1 VTHERRTGKRV
12 CWRDL
17 PAGAVAGRV
26 TSRLQTVL
34 DCARDLPFDEAL
46 AVADSALRE
55 GELTREELLAGA
67 RTSPSRGRQRALR
80 VAGAADDRAFNPF
93 ESVLRACAIEAG
105 LRLRP
110 QLEISS
116 HGLRCTPDL
125 VDPERRLV
133 VEAESFAWHGD
144 RRGLRKDCRRYTL
157 LALGG
162 WRVIR
167 FSWEDVILQPAYVR
181 GCLRE
186 LARGHGDRSRPPRAP
201 SRAA

>member
-1 VTHERRTGKRV
+1 
-12 CWRDL
+12 
-17 PAGAVAGRV
+17 
-26 TSRLQTVL
+26 
-34 DCARDLPFDEAL
+34 
-46 AVADSALRE
+46 
-55 GELTREELLAGA
+55 
-67 RTSPSRGRQRALR
+67 LR
-80 VAGAADDRAFNPF
+80 VAHAADDRAFNPF

-105 LRLRP
+105 LQLRP
-110 QLEISS
+110 QLEIVS

-167 FSWEDVILQPAYVR
+167 FSWEDVILQPAYVK

-186 LARGHGDRSRPPRAP
+186 LARGTATGVVRPGTP